1 MFEHDKHIVDALL
14 SENSDFQRLYSKH
27 VELKQRVHEANA
39 RSDLMDDLSLE
50 TLKKEKLMLKD
61 KMASLIEDYRRTHA

>member
-1 MFEHDKHIVDALL
+1 MFEHDQHIVDALL
-14 SENSDFQRLYSKH
+14 AENSDFQRLYHKH
-27 VELKQRVHEANA
+27 VELKNRVHEANA

-61 KMASLIEDYRRTHA
+61 KMASLIEDYRRAHA